1 IIVVKNI
8 DDSIADLSL
17 EYDEDETIQFG
28 AESSESETLYANCF
42 VGMFLTSSVV
52 NFQAMRLTLAN
63 FWHPIEGVSI
73 SNLGNERFLFKFY
86 FEVDVNKVEKNGSW
100 NFNSHLLVLHR
111 LKEEEDPLSVQ
122 LNWVDFWMLIH
133 DLPLG
138 FMSEAVARQLGSF
151 IGVFLE
157 YDASTTQLGYKRI
170 MMLNVRIDVR
180 KPLKKKKKLTLSN
193 GESIYVRFEYE
204 KLTLFC
210 FLCGKLRHG
219 KTFYPIR
226 AHNPLQEYVFRWDIS
241 LRAQLRKILAWKS
254 RWLVEDDDC

>member
-1 IIVVKNI
+1 IILVKNI
-8 DDSIADLSL
+8 EDSIADLSL

-52 NFQAMRLTLAN
+52 SFQAMRLTLAN
-63 FWHPIEGVSI
+63 FWHPIERVSI
-73 SNLGNERFLFKFY
+73 SNLGNKRFLFQFY
-86 FEVDVNKVEKNGSW
+86 FEVDVDKVEKNGSW
-100 NFNSHLLVLHR
+100 NFISHLLVLHR

-170 MMLNVRIDVR
+170 MRLNVRIDVR
-180 KPLKKKKKLTLSN
+180 KPLKKKKQLTLPN
-193 GESIYVRFEYE
+193 CE
-204 KLTLFC
+204 
-210 FLCGKLRHG
+210 
-219 KTFYPIR
+219 
-226 AHNPLQEYVFRWDIS
+226 AHNPLQEYVFHWDIS
-241 LRAQLRKILAWKS
+241 LRAQLRKNFAWKS
-254 RWLVEDDDC
+254 RWLVEDDGCGTSIYGNCNTPNPYPSPEQ